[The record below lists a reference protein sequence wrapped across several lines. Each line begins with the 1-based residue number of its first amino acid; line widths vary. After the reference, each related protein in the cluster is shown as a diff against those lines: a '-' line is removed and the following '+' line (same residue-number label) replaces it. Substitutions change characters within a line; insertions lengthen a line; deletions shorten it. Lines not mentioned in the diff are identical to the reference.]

1 MRIQELTQYLDT
13 YLRAGEFHDY
23 APNGLQVEGSREV
36 EHIVLGV
43 SASLGLIDEAA
54 RRGADVV
61 LVHHGWFWKGES
73 PRIAG
78 VKGCRIRHLMQSG
91 MHLVGY
97 HLPLDAHETVGN
109 NAELA
114 RVLGLTIESRHGE
127 YGLLHVGEIISGAM
141 LAADFAQRVNAA
153 LGRAPLLVG
162 DAQKMVRRI
171 GWCSGAAQ
179 DELAA
184 AAALGCDLYLSGEIR
199 EHTTFEAIESGVPYL
214 AAGHTATEQF
224 GIQALGRHL
233 QKVFP
238 GLVIEYVPQDNHV

>member
-1 MRIQELTQYLDT
+1 
-13 YLRAGEFHDY
+13 
-23 APNGLQVEGSREV
+23 
-36 EHIVLGV
+36 
-43 SASLGLIDEAA
+43 
-54 RRGADVV
+54 
-61 LVHHGWFWKGES
+61 
-73 PRIAG
+73 
-78 VKGCRIRHLMQSG
+78 
-91 MHLVGY
+91 
-97 HLPLDAHETVGN
+97 
-109 NAELA
+109 
-114 RVLGLTIESRHGE
+114 
-127 YGLLHVGEIISGAM
+127 M

-153 LGRAPLLVG
+153 HGRAPLLVG
-162 DAQKMVRRI
+162 DAQKIVRRI

-238 GLVIEYVPQDNHV
+238 GLEIEYVPQDNPV